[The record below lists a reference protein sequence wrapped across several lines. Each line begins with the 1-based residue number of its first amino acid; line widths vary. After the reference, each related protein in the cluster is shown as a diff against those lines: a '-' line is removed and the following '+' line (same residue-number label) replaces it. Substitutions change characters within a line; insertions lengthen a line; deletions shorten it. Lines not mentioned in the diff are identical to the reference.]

1 MSLYLPRAFDER
13 DLAHLDALAAA
24 YPLASLVTVVEGEPF
39 VSHVPLL
46 YARDGT
52 QVELRGHL
60 ARANPQWRHG
70 GRVLTMLHGPQAYV
84 SPSWY
89 PDKVEQARV
98 PTWNYVVAQLS
109 GVMHT
114 FDDGASL
121 ASLVAELSAVHE
133 ATAGS
138 DWRFDPDNEAERSQL
153 RGIVGFR
160 IAVDRIELKA
170 KLNQNHPAANREAVI
185 ARLDASAHTPARDV
199 ARWMRAVERARTE
212 GA

>member
-24 YPLASLVTVVEGEPF
+24 YPLASLVTVVDGEPF

-60 ARANPQWRHG
+60 SRANPQWRHG
-70 GRVLTMLHGPQAYV
+70 GRVLAVFNGPQAYV

-89 PDKVEQARV
+89 PDKAEQARV
-98 PTWNYVVAQLS
+98 PTWNYVVAHLA
-109 GVMHT
+109 GTMAT
-114 FDDGASL
+114 FDDEASL
-121 ASLVAELSAVHE
+121 SALVGELSSRHE
-133 ATAGS
+133 AAVGGG
-138 DWRFDPDNEAERSQL
+138 WRFDPANPAERSQL

-160 IAVDRIELKA
+160 IAVDRVEVKA
-170 KLNQNHPAANREAVI
+170 KLNQNHPPANRDAV
-185 ARLDASAHTPARDV
+185 ATRLDACGSDAARDT
-199 ARWMRAVERARTE
+199 ARWMRAIPATE